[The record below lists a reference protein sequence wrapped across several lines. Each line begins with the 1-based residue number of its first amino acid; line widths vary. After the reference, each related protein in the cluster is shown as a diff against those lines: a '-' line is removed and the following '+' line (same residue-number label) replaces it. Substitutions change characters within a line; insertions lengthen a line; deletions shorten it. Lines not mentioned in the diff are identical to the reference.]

1 VRLQELLEITHLALV
16 SYKLP
21 DSGEVVPLLQIVP
34 SKSNE
39 ERLLVDPELV
49 SVLAT
54 DITRLRPGNDGA
66 VPLVARYDDHERTT
80 GPRLPH
86 LFQRA
91 HGARREVISP
101 GTVYKLI
108 NTALAAAGL
117 KDATG
122 QSLAPRREARNEL
135 KPATAFRIAVG
146 RTQFRRSGPARSV
159 TSTRTMPSLALTAT
173 VTLSPL
179 APEPLRRT
187 ELPKISL
194 TSKTG
199 DPCPLRPS
207 RKRHGLPNRPPSH
220 HRTRLPRRP
229 RPRENAGDRADTQGC
244 MLDSAAHVKPGYT
257 PERVPE
263 PRQAATHTA
272 PWPQFPSAIRPWTAQ
287 HADLQ
292 RYKVTHPRTET
303 KQPVSQENPASGH
316 IRRWWQVMGSNH
328 RRLSRPFYRPL
339 LFPTTEH
346 SARPTRT

>member
-54 DITRLRPGNDGA
+54 DITRLRAGNDGA

-146 RTQFRRSGPARSV
+146 RTQFRRSCPARSV

-220 HRTRLPRRP
+220 HRIRLPRRP
-229 RPRENAGDRADTQGC
+229 RPERTRVTGRTRRDACSTRRPTSSPDTPRNGYRNP
-244 MLDSAAHVKPGYT
+244 VKRLPTPLPG
-257 PERVPE
+257 P
-263 PRQAATHTA
+263 
-272 PWPQFPSAIRPWTAQ
+272 
-287 HADLQ
+287 D
-292 RYKVTHPRTET
+292 
-303 KQPVSQENPASGH
+303 
-316 IRRWWQVMGSNH
+316 
-328 RRLSRPFYRPL
+328 SRPPYVRGQRNT
-339 LFPTTEH
+339 PTY
-346 SARPTRT
+346 SATR